1 MEGAGIKWFW
11 KPKDMIN
18 LYSQLPRPWNN
29 NGVDLAELLRR
40 RDELRFLALQCDPEK
55 ATEDLRYSCIKGEL
69 AEVERKLSVLA

>member
-1 MEGAGIKWFW
+1 MVSETEGYDKFIFATSSS
-11 KPKDMIN
+11 
-18 LYSQLPRPWNN
+18 LEL

-69 AEVERKLSVLA
+69 AEVERKLSVFLA